1 MASLD
6 FTKAYRYPFKR
17 WAGLLNILWLLV
29 PVYGWFLLI
38 GYKVRIINEFL
49 VQKWNK
55 LPEIRHGSDFTLGW
69 LMFWK
74 GFPGMVAL
82 IAASALFGLASKGNI
97 LIMLLFDLFAIL
109 VVPIL
114 AINFM
119 KKQKVS
125 ACFEFD
131 LVRVVFKHFEDYLIA
146 LLNDLALGMIFL
158 VMAVILVGIPAG
170 AFTKSIFLT
179 EFYRTHVR

>member
-1 MASLD
+1 MALD
-6 FTKAYRYPFKR
+6 FTKAYKYPFRR
-17 WAGLLNILWLLV
+17 WVGLLNILWLLV

-74 GFPGMVAL
+74 GFPAMAAL
-82 IAASALFGLASKGNI
+82 IAAASLFGLESVRLGSWS
-97 LIMLLFDLFAIL
+97 MLLFTALALLI
-109 VVPIL
+109 VPIL
-114 AINFM
+114 SINFL
-119 KKQKVS
+119 KKQRVS

-131 LVRVVFKHFEDYLIA
+131 LVRVVFHNFEDYVIA
-146 LLNDLALGMIFL
+146 LFNELALGMIWL
-158 VMAVILVGIPAG
+158 VMAVILVGIPS
-170 AFTKSIFLT
+170 AFYMKNVFMA
-179 EFYRTHVR
+179 EFYRTHVK